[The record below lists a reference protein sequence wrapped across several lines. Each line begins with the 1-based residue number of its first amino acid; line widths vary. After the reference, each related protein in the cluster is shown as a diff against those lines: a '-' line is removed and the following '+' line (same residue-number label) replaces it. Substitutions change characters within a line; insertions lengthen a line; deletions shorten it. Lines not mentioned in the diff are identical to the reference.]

1 MFPFAENRRRLAHEP
16 ASVRGPYSRD
26 VSSTA
31 QSGSCQRTALAGG
44 VAGAI
49 WGVRQ
54 DRAGFAIWREEVGAA
69 ASAEPV
75 APAAEVPVGTVELQR
90 RLVAAE
96 TAAAENL
103 ARAERAELREQ
114 AHQDKWAM
122 EIDRLRQE
130 VLARKSNAAEVRVL
144 SDRVLQLSRELMAAR
159 SGIAE

>member
-1 MFPFAENRRRLAHEP
+1 
-16 ASVRGPYSRD
+16 
-26 VSSTA
+26 
-31 QSGSCQRTALAGG
+31 
-44 VAGAI
+44 
-49 WGVRQ
+49 
-54 DRAGFAIWREEVGAA
+54 
-69 ASAEPV
+69 V